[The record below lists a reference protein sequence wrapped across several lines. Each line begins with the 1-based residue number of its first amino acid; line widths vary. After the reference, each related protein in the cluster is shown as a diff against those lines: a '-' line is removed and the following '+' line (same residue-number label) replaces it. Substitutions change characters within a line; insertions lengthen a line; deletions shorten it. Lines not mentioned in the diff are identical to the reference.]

1 MTPSTTASSRGH
13 RAAGRPPGHAPQ
25 RPYVATMAQVWALH
39 DALPDHTRQALLLGA
54 FTGLRTNEGVALRVS
69 DIDFMRGV
77 VSWAIQH
84 LAEPLKSET
93 SRTAVPIRE
102 QLALELAAY
111 VQCYGGSTVVTDEIG
126 LPSSPVPRRPGRPC
140 GRCVRRGLVFRGL
153 RRSSGSTTFST
164 TSPHC
169 SSRPDSTS
177 RSCRRASGTR
187 APPRRSTPTVIFGR
201 TATSRHGPPWRMAM
215 AAREDNLRTERVVG

>member
-1 MTPSTTASSRGH
+1 
-13 RAAGRPPGHAPQ
+13 
-25 RPYVATMAQVWALH
+25 MAQVWALH

-111 VQCYGGSTVVTDEIG
+111 VQCYGGSTVVTDEIPACAVARPRRPRVALVARAG
-126 LPSSPVPRRPGRPC
+126 GACGAALCSGACGEAPVPRPSALLREPAHRRRRRREGRPDAPSARERNHDAEHLRAHVARRRRVRP
-140 GRCVRRGLVFRGL
+140 RCRWGGA
-153 RRSSGSTTFST
+153 GSTGGSLSP
-164 TSPHC
+164 TSC
-169 SSRPDSTS
+169 GLSAD
-177 RSCRRASGTR
+177 
-187 APPRRSTPTVIFGR
+187 
-201 TATSRHGPPWRMAM
+201 
-215 AAREDNLRTERVVG
+215 